1 MSSVFTRLPVY
12 RTVECEPFCYPLPSS
27 FHSST
32 ITPTHTRSITNKM
45 VALSSLTSLALLGS
59 STALPSLLSDLLPK
73 RTGCGEVNVVL
84 TGLPPNHP
92 TVIEQGWNPT
102 MVANALTTDGEAVIA
117 AGYNYLSV
125 LFGPE
130 VDEEA
135 TLGAALKG
143 TYWSVAVTGFG
154 VRGANSSEL
163 THHMESKS
171 RQCVGSSLWY
181 CRLIIRLC
189 RDPADVPPK
198 STGRVSR
205 IQSLA

>member
-1 MSSVFTRLPVY
+1 VLGSTTLFHSNEQEVCNLNTPRPRRSSVFSHFSTY
-12 RTVECEPFCYPLPSS
+12 IIVEYWFLGYLLSLN

-32 ITPTHTRSITNKM
+32 KALVYPTTSKM
-45 VALSSLTSLALLGS
+45 VALSSLVSLALLGS
-59 STALPSLLSDLLPK
+59 ATALPSLLSNLFPR

-92 TVIEQGWNPT
+92 TVIEQGWDPT
-102 MVANALTTDGEAVIA
+102 MVANALQADGDAVIA

-125 LFGPE
+125 LLGPE

-135 TLGAALKG
+135 TLGAALTG

-171 RQCVGSSLWY
+171 RYALKLFLW
-181 CRLIIRLC
+181 
-189 RDPADVPPK
+189 
-198 STGRVSR
+198 
-205 IQSLA
+205 